1 MRVRVARRP
10 IMRKFCQLCSMHVR
24 WSIIVSTH

>member
-24 WSIIVSTH
+24 CSTTLSAH

>member
-24 WSIIVSTH
+24 GSIIVSTH